1 MKYACHHHKS
11 SGAPGFVR
19 AGASTHFPPDVRI
32 EPVHMHLD
40 LRFDLEAEELEGTNT
55 IRVRGNGGGA
65 RTLNLNA
72 VGFVRAEARGEGV
85 ERFRYDGKRLEIHWE
100 TPIGAGEERVVEVP
114 YMVRK
119 PVAGLTFSKP
129 SDAYPDAAW
138 FAATDSETELARYW
152 MPCVDLPHVR
162 PTLSFA
168 VCAKE
173 EFTALANGAHAG
185 DEVHP
190 DGMKTTRWTLDHPCP
205 SYLTCIA
212 VGDFVEV
219 TDGDFDGI
227 PIAYYATREFDEAHI
242 RRGLGRTR
250 EALEWMTEKLG
261 VPYPFPKYFQ
271 FALPGFGG
279 AMENI
284 SLVSWDDFCLLD
296 EPLASELTWLVD
308 QVNVH
313 EMAHSYFGDLVVCR
327 EFAHAWLKES
337 WATYMEACWYEDK
350 YGKDE
355 LAYELYQDA
364 GAYFREANK
373 RYMRPIVTREF
384 NSSWQMY
391 DMHLYPGGACRLH
404 TLRNLLGDEVFW
416 RGVTLYLQRYARKT
430 VETDHFR
437 QVMED
442 VSGRSLVRFF
452 QQWFHSKGYPRLK
465 GIYSYDPGPGTIHV
479 TIEQEQWDTSKQIPL
494 FEFDLEFVWTDEV
507 GTRQVRTL
515 AVSKSRE
522 TFVIPVPGPPA
533 QVRIDP
539 DMKVLHSLAFNPGA
553 DLLKRQLVEAED
565 CIGRILAARELCLT
579 GDRGNVEAVV
589 AAYDNE
595 SFWGVRVEIVRA
607 LAETKTRAGV
617 AALPR
622 LLLGE
627 EDARVQAKAILAVR
641 GLREPGLLEALVE
654 LAGRPLPPRAMRAVY
669 EVLGAFHEDAP
680 YDLLAE
686 ASESESFQ
694 GIAQSGAL
702 IGLGEASPKKSH
714 RHLSRA
720 SEPGGSPQR
729 VRAAVCTALG
739 SAGKQIDKKKV
750 RRRIVGTLEARL
762 RDESPRVQL
771 AAARALAAMDATES
785 ADALEWHARTLSE
798 QEEVIVMRLVD
809 QLRTAGRAKPNALS
823 EEVDKLR
830 GELTTLRETVD
841 LLKARLDGE

>member
-19 AGASTHFPPDVRI
+19 AGATPHYPPDVRI

-40 LRFDLEAEELEGTNT
+40 LRFDLRAEELEGTNM

-65 RTLNLNA
+65 QTLTLNA

-85 ERFRYDGKRLEIHWE
+85 ERFRYDGKRLELHWS
-100 TPIGAGEERVVEVP
+100 TPLAADEERTVEIP
-114 YMVRK
+114 YMVRR
-119 PVAGLTFSKP
+119 PVAGLIFSQP
-129 SDAYPDAAW
+129 TEAYPDAPW

-168 VCAKE
+168 VCAE
-173 EFTALANGAHAG
+173 ERFTALANGAHDG
-185 DEVHP
+185 EEVHP

-212 VGDFVEV
+212 VGDFLEV
-219 TDGDFDGI
+219 TDGEFDGV
-227 PIAYYATREFDEAHI
+227 PIAYYATHEFDEEHV

-250 EALEWMTEKLG
+250 EALDWMTEKLG
-261 VPYPFPKYFQ
+261 VPYPFPKYYQ

-296 EPLASELTWLVD
+296 ESLATELVWLVD

-327 EFAHAWLKES
+327 DFAHAWLKES

-350 YGKDE
+350 LGPDE

-364 GAYFREANK
+364 GDYFREAGK

-404 TLRNLLGDEVFW
+404 TLRQLLGDSVFW
-416 RGVTLYLQRYARKT
+416 RGVTVYLERFARKT

-437 QVMED
+437 QVMEE
-442 VSGRSLVRFF
+442 VSGRSLVQFF

-479 TIEQEQWDTSKQIPL
+479 TIEQEQWDTSKGIPL
-494 FEFDLEFVWTDEV
+494 FEFALDFVWWDES
-507 GTRQVRTL
+507 GERHVRSL

-522 TFVIPVPGPPA
+522 TFVIAVPGAPS

-539 DMKVLHSLAFNPGA
+539 EMKVLHSLAFNPGA
-553 DLLKRQLVEAED
+553 DLLKRQLVAAED
-565 CIGRILAARELCLT
+565 CVGRILAARELCLT
-579 GDRGNVEAVV
+579 GDRENVESVV
-589 AAYDNE
+589 SAFTTE
-595 SFWGVRVEIVRA
+595 PFWGVRVEMIRA

-617 AALPR
+617 AALPA

-627 EDARVQAKAILAVR
+627 NDGRVQAKAILAVR
-641 GLREPGLLEALVE
+641 GLREPALLDALVE
-654 LAGRPLPPRAMRAVY
+654 LAGRSLPPRAMRAVY
-669 EVLGAFHEDAP
+669 EVLGSFHDDAP
-680 YDLLAE
+680 YGLLVE
-686 ASESESFQ
+686 ASETDGFQ
-694 GIAQSGAL
+694 GIAQSGAC
-702 IGLGEASPKKSH
+702 IGLGDASAKKSH
-714 RHLSRA
+714 KQLCRF

-729 VRAAVCTALG
+729 IRAAVCTALG
-739 SAGKQIDKKKV
+739 VAGKQVDKKKV
-750 RRRIVGTLEARL
+750 RRRIVETLEKRL
-762 RDESPRVQL
+762 RDPNPRVQL
-771 AAARALAAMDATES
+771 AAAHALTAMSASES
-785 ADALEWHARTLSE
+785 ADALEWHARSLAE
-798 QEEVIVMRLVD
+798 QDEVIVMRLVD
-809 QLRTAGRAKPNALS
+809 QLRADSRKKPHAITD
-823 EEVDKLR
+823 EVDKLR
-830 GELTTLRETVD
+830 SELKTLRETVD
-841 LLKARLDGE
+841 LLKARMDAE